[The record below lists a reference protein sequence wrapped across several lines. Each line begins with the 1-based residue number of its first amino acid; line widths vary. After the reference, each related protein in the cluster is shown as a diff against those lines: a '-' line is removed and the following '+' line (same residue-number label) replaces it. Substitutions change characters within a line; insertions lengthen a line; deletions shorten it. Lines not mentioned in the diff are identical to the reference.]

1 MRQSHSM
8 NEHDLLNIYFM
19 CNVSFQIKQKLERV
33 EMGGVLITYRSDIA
47 LQQRF
52 FVSCVREGVNFPLTV
67 RICRTLLVS
76 EPLSRQLSNQVSVQ
90 MPLLTNRRQNV
101 NTEVCFAH
109 EQIKRKYVVKE
120 GFARKRNRTIK
131 RR

>member
-1 MRQSHSM
+1 M
-8 NEHDLLNIYFM
+8 NEHDLLNIFFM

-67 RICRTLLVS
+67 RILSDTACVRASISAIVQLGFRLDAIVDKQTTKCKHGSLL
-76 EPLSRQLSNQVSVQ
+76 
-90 MPLLTNRRQNV
+90 
-101 NTEVCFAH
+101 CA
-109 EQIKRKYVVKE
+109 
-120 GFARKRNRTIK
+120 
-131 RR
+131 